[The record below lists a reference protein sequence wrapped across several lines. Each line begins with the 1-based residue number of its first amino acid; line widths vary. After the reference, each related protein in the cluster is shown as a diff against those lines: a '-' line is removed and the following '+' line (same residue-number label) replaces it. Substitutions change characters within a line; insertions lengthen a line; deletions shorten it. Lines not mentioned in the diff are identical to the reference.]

1 MRQKWQTTSK
11 EDKVAAIAGLASQGY
26 SAAQI
31 AAELEAPSRNAII
44 GLANRNG
51 IRLHGTAKRRHDP
64 DARGRVVN
72 LPAAKTA
79 VNKGRTPTGT
89 AEVIQLKPK
98 AKKKAP
104 ERKASPVKMM
114 DVTNATCRRP
124 LFKDPRGLHPD
135 DMFFCGEVTAE
146 ESVWCK
152 AERKSTLLNYSH

>member
-79 VNKGRTPTGT
+79 ANNGRTPTGT
-89 AEVIQLKPK
+89 AEVIQLTPK
-98 AKKKAP
+98 AKKQAP
-104 ERKASPVKMM
+104 ERKALPTKLMEVKNKTSPRTPLKVP
-114 DVTNATCRRP
+114 TNI
-124 LFKDPRGLHPD
+124 
-135 DMFFCGEVTAE
+135 
-146 ESVWCK
+146 
-152 AERKSTLLNYSH
+152 